1 MEYWEKLPVAI
12 RWILLFP
19 IYLLITVII
28 GIIIRISVLT
38 GGLPLPV
45 FNLLFPPIMAVVSLF
60 VMYHLAPSI
69 KFKLIVG
76 LISLRALFIPIFL
89 IGFYAAM
96 KGAEID
102 MSWNEWWAPF
112 TGEILTLIASI
123 WLYKFLK
130 TEYAIDGP

>member
-1 MEYWEKLPVAI
+1 MEYWEKLPVVI

-19 IYLLITVII
+19 IYLILTIVI
-28 GIIIRISVLT
+28 GIVIRISVLA
-38 GGLPLPV
+38 GGLPVPV

-69 KFKLIVG
+69 KFKIIVC
-76 LISLRALFIPIFL
+76 LISLRSLFIPIFL

-112 TGEILTLIASI
+112 IGEILTLIASI
-123 WLYKFLK
+123 WFYKYLK
-130 TEYAIDGP
+130 NEYAIVA